1 MRFEG
6 TLKTWNDERGFGF
19 IAPDQGGDEIF
30 VHVKAI
36 ANLSGRPAVG
46 QRLSFEVEPGPQ
58 GRKRAKHVLPVRPAR
73 AITPKPRARAG
84 AGSAAPW
91 GTATLFAIP
100 AFLLLYLLVATLWR
114 PPGWLALAYL
124 GLSVLTFASYAV
136 DKAAA
141 RSGAWRTP
149 EKTLHLLALAGGW
162 PGALLAQQWLRHKS
176 TKAGFRGVFWTTVL
190 LNVVGFVALCSPLG
204 QPLLHR

>member
-6 TLKTWNDERGFGF
+6 TLTRWNDERGFGF

-30 VHVKAI
+30 VHVKSI
-36 ANLSGRPAVG
+36 ANLSGRPAAG

-58 GRKRAKHVLPVRPAR
+58 GRKRAKNVLPVRPAR
-73 AITPKPRARAG
+73 SITPQPRAQRG
-84 AGSAAPW
+84 AGGTVQW

-100 AFLLLYLLVATLWR
+100 AFLVLYVAVAWLWR

-124 GLSVLTFASYAV
+124 GLSVLTFATYAI

-141 RSGAWRTP
+141 KGGAWRTP
-149 EKTLHLLALAGGW
+149 ENTLHLLALAGGW
-162 PGALLAQQWLRHKS
+162 PGALVAQQVLRHKS
-176 TKAGFRGVFWTTVL
+176 SKAEFRAVFWTTVV

-204 QPLLHR
+204 RHLLPT